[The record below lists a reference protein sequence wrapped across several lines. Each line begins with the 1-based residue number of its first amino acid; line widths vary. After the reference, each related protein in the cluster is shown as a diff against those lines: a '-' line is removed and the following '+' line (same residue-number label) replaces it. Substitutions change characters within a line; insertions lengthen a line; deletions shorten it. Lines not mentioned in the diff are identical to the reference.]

1 MSENSDSF
9 SIDQPTSTS
18 TNSEA
23 VGDVESLLVT
33 DEQKALFAEV
43 KKSVSEFERPEDFE
57 FSLPNLVRGVDTCLE
72 TLSDEQKA
80 ELIKDDANKPLL
92 EAQKQAELYMLQ
104 AQSKHAVFFSAKL
117 VQFQNG
123 NMKDFVPLIVGTMI
137 GRAKIVLIHKD
148 TWEVLKDY
156 SFVVEHH
163 RSPVDPD
170 LSEVHAIHAL
180 HKNGAEVNYLS
191 SVQCSR
197 CNLAPAPF
205 VCPSC
210 TAPYCSSVCQ
220 QMHKAEHDPHCLEK
234 MMTNMSLVVKDAR
247 EDLNKRSSKFEEE
260 QAMFEKRNK
269 GKMVLVRKID
279 ANGKVISESE
289 QIVIPADDNAAVAA
303 H

>member
-9 SIDQPTSTS
+9 SIDQQTSTS
-18 TNSEA
+18 TNSD
-23 VGDVESLLVT
+23 DVESLLDT

-43 KKSVSEFERPEDFE
+43 KKSVTEFERPEDFE

-92 EAQKQAELYMLQ
+92 EAQKKAELYMLQ

-117 VQFQNG
+117 VQFQNE
-123 NMKDFVPLIVGTMI
+123 NMKDFVPLIVSTMV

-163 RSPVDPD
+163 RSPIDPD

-180 HKNGAEVNYLS
+180 HKNGAEVNYLAT
-191 SVQCSR
+191 VHCSR
-197 CNLAPAPF
+197 CNSAPAPF
-205 VCPSC
+205 VCHSC
-210 TAPYCSSVCQ
+210 SIPYCSSVCQ
-220 QMHKAEHDPHCLEK
+220 QLHKTEHDQHCLEK
-234 MMTNMSLVVKDAR
+234 MMTNMSLVVKEAR
-247 EDLNKRSSKFEEE
+247 EDLNKRSTKFEEE

-279 ANGKVISESE
+279 ANGKVLSETE
-289 QIVIPADDNAAVAA
+289 QIVIPADDNAAVANQ
-303 H
+303 